1 MGWKA
6 PPNEFGALGPT
17 PPALLVVPSR
27 LDSLARRACLAKFQA
42 FFVVTTRGEFAP
54 GISVGRYQGSSTTS
68 YNAQDGSQ
76 LRDPAA
82 PSVRRSFQAEGP
94 WSQRRSVSA
103 PCHTETGQHSTEN
116 PTTCFVLSL
125 RIKNFLLN
133 ALYNFLKIAVGLQ
146 L

>member
-1 MGWKA
+1 MSLVLWDPPLQPCWWFPAVWTAWLAGHVWQSFRHFSLSQPEGSLLRASQWVDTREA
-6 PPNEFGALGPT
+6 PPPPT
-17 PPALLVVPSR
+17 MHRTAPS
-27 LDSLARRACLAKFQA
+27 S
-42 FFVVTTRGEFAP
+42 E
-54 GISVGRYQGSSTTS
+54 
-68 YNAQDGSQ
+68 N
-76 LRDPAA
+76 PAA